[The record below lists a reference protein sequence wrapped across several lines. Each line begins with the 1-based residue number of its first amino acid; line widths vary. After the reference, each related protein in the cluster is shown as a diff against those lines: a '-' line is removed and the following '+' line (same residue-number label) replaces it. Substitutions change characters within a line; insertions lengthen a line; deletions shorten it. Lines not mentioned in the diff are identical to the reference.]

1 MQGHDGGSVRCL
13 LRPTRA
19 IQTIFRT
26 YRGQTHIRIPAG
38 FAALYRLLVLLVDG
52 VPREGCF
59 FFFFWEIPTG
69 WQTFTFTLL
78 LGKVGNAMA
87 GGFYHHVCHVD
98 TMDGCIGLPSVIGL
112 PPLLMSLCFLLE
124 GQKRRRKNP
133 SPVSLESLEAF
144 QEILFLLYGVYAV
157 TTS

>member
-1 MQGHDGGSVRCL
+1 MTVVRFDVCFGPLEQSKRYSVHIEVKLIYGYRPALPLFTVSWYFWLMAFQG
-13 LRPTRA
+13 RA
-19 IQTIFRT
+19 
-26 YRGQTHIRIPAG
+26 
-38 FAALYRLLVLLVDG
+38 V
-52 VPREGCF
+52 